1 MGIKELFNK
10 AGKGIKTLFKKD
22 GTIQSRFS
30 KGVSFSNDV
39 SKRIDKVLVV
49 L

>member
-22 GTIQSRFS
+22 GTIQSKF
-30 KGVSFSNDV
+30 N
-39 SKRIDKVLVV
+39 
-49 L
+49 